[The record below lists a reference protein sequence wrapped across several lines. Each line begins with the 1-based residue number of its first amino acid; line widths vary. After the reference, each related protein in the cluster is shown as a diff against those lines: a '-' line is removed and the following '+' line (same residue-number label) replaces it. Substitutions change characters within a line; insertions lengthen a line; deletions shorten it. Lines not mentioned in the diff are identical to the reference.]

1 MLIAFAVSLSRVQNQ
16 HLCSKSTSKGR
27 GLLQFTAVLWFEEEK
42 WNLSLEVK
50 IKRKWVILVLLL
62 IRPCSQNEHT
72 RPATHNTCL
81 PL

>member
-42 WNLSLEVK
+42 
-50 IKRKWVILVLLL
+50 
-62 IRPCSQNEHT
+62 
-72 RPATHNTCL
+72 
-81 PL
+81 